1 MCTPPDEGYFTI
13 MGTRRGNDLP
23 GGELAR
29 ARAGERVARTSGKG
43 HSMKACIA
51 AVLGATVLFAGGC
64 KKKEEKKDP
73 ATQGSGQQGS
83 GAAPPAAGVE
93 IAISCGSVGKEAETC
108 KEGAEAW
115 AQKTGNKVKLV
126 TGPTSST
133 EQLALAQQLLA
144 AGSTDIDVFN
154 VDVVWPGILG
164 TFFLDLKQY
173 SNGAENEHFEAII
186 ANNTIDGKLV
196 AMPWFTDAGILY
208 YRKDLLEK
216 HGEKVPTT
224 WAELT
229 ATAKK
234 VQDAE
239 RKAGNKDMWGF
250 VFQGKAYEG
259 LTCNALEWVASH
271 GGGTIIDAE
280 GKVTIDN
287 PDAVA
292 AIEQAASWIGNISPQ
307 GVLNYQEEEARG
319 IFQSGNAVFMRNWP
333 YAFALAQAA
342 DSPVKDKVGVVVLPK
357 GAGPNARSAATL
369 GGWNLAVSKFSKNP
383 KQAAELAL
391 YLTSPEEQK
400 RRAITGNFQPT
411 IVSVYQD
418 QEVVAANPLFT
429 SLVDTFKN
437 AVPRPATVTGGKY
450 NRVSTEFWNA
460 VHAVLSKQA
469 KAKDSLAELK
479 GKLEQLNRGGKW

>member
-1 MCTPPDEGYFTI
+1 
-13 MGTRRGNDLP
+13 
-23 GGELAR
+23 
-29 ARAGERVARTSGKG
+29 
-43 HSMKACIA
+43 MKACTA
-51 AVLGATVLFAGGC
+51 AVLWATVLFAGGC
-64 KKKEEKKDP
+64 KKSAKNEPGK
-73 ATQGSGQQGS
+73 GSGSAQGAMTGS
-83 GAAPPAAGVE
+83 GSGSGSAPAAASVE

-115 AQKTGNKVKLV
+115 AKKTGNKVKLV

-154 VDVVWPGILG
+154 VDIVWPGILG
-164 TFFLDLKQY
+164 TFFLDLKEY
-173 SNGAENEHFEAII
+173 SNGAEKAHFEAIV

-216 HGEKVPTT
+216 HKEKVPTT
-224 WAELT
+224 WQELT

-234 VQDAE
+234 IQDAE
-239 RKAGNKDMWGF
+239 RKAGAKDLWGY

-259 LTCNALEWVASH
+259 LTCNALEWVTSH

-287 PDAVA
+287 PDAA
-292 AIEQAASWIGNISPQ
+292 TALELAASWIGTISPQ

-333 YAFALAQAA
+333 YAFNLAQAA
-342 DSPVKDKVGVVVLPK
+342 DSPVKDKVGVSVLPK
-357 GAGPNARSAATL
+357 GSGANARSAAAL

-383 KQAAELAL
+383 KQAAELAM

-400 RRAITGNFQPT
+400 RRAITAGFQPT

-418 QEVVAANPLFT
+418 KDVIAAQPLFT
-429 SLVDTFKN
+429 NLVDTFKN
-437 AVPRPATVTGGKY
+437 AVPRPTTVTKGKY
-450 NRVSTEFWNA
+450 NQASTAFWNA
-460 VHAVLSKQA
+460 AHAVLTKQA
-469 KAKDSLAELK
+469 KAKDSLADLK
-479 GKLEQLNRGGKW
+479 SKLEQVSRGGKW